1 MQLTDS
7 NSDSNTLDEN
17 GDTIDNIS
25 DTNEINTELTDTND
39 TLSDTNEIDTELTA
53 YTSNTLSDID
63 DIIQTDPTEP
73 QHDPGS
79 PTSVEDV
86 YHFIEQRL
94 LSLDPFTT
102 MGLGS
107 LDYHVH
113 YHPHYIRP
121 EKEGGFGKTLYKKSP
136 VGTEIDTDELG
147 LVFFGEVCSSAYGTA
162 ISAKGNHYAGT
173 AENPKVRT
181 SKHYHSGLMKTLL
194 TFFKP
199 IIDTSVVKDI
209 LVLRPLTIAPA
220 NSLVDIAFVNQ
231 CAGLEEILE
240 EDAKRRSLH
249 PDLEAVSI
257 NIGSLLLYTQLTTEQ
272 IDVTEFLVSANPE
285 SNERDRS
292 FIKLTLPPKYKV
304 SESLHTH
311 VHV

>member
-1 MQLTDS
+1 MA
-7 NSDSNTLDEN
+7 EA
-17 GDTIDNIS
+17 GD
-25 DTNEINTELTDTND
+25 
-39 TLSDTNEIDTELTA
+39 
-53 YTSNTLSDID
+53 
-63 DIIQTDPTEP
+63 
-73 QHDPGS
+73 
-79 PTSVEDV
+79 
-86 YHFIEQRL
+86 
-94 LSLDPFTT
+94 
-102 MGLGS
+102 
-107 LDYHVH
+107 
-113 YHPHYIRP
+113 
-121 EKEGGFGKTLYKKSP
+121 
-136 VGTEIDTDELG
+136 
-147 LVFFGEVCSSAYGTA
+147 
-162 ISAKGNHYAGT
+162 
-173 AENPKVRT
+173 
-181 SKHYHSGLMKTLL
+181 HSGLVKTLL